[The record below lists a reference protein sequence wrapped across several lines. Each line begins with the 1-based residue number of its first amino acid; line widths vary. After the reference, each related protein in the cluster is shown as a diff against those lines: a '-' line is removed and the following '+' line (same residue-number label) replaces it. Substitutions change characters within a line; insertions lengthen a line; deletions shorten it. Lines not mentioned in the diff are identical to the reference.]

1 MNRFMKMTAWLLVCS
16 VLCLTF
22 AAGPAL
28 AEDSFDILT
37 KLIESI
43 SQDPTEGRL
52 LDDPESVDAYCQKL
66 YKYLDEDVVDSVF
79 YNGPDEAAEL
89 IKKLSG
95 IIYETELYADVT
107 LTDAE
112 AFYVYVWTILH
123 SDISE
128 SSKSRPAVK
137 EIMKDVFSGCSDQ
150 VISDATDLC
159 MDYIIAYEPQYAVE
173 GYEMNRH
180 EKTTA
185 GNADY
190 KKYYDEGYQLFEEG
204 KYEEAIQAYSKSLEY
219 LPDDMVASFEIAEAY
234 IAMRDYAHAK
244 SWLSQIKS
252 SVRENSYKAQ
262 WLRRMGFIAIEEM
275 DCDLASALYTYS
287 LEFEKSSLA
296 DQELGYIRMIAP
308 DTKQFT
314 AEEAKEYLKE
324 NGITME

>member
-43 SQDPTEGRL
+43 SQDPAEGRL
-52 LDDPESVDAYCQKL
+52 LDDPESVDDYCQKL

-79 YNGPDEAAEL
+79 YNGPDEAVEL
-89 IKKLSG
+89 IKKLG
-95 IIYETELYADVT
+95 GVIYETELYADVT

-190 KKYYDEGYQLFEEG
+190 KKYYDQGYQLFEEG
-204 KYEEAIQAYSKSLEY
+204 QYEEAIQAYSN
-219 LPDDMVASFEIAEAY
+219 
-234 IAMRDYAHAK
+234 YAHAK